1 MSDILAI
8 IAKQVE
14 KNTGKSVDQVLKEA
28 QEAEI
33 RGEKITLPLPLVKA
47 KEPEKPA
54 QISFTWGESLRGVP
68 NSVLRSAL
76 FGAIK
81 RGKRKTMFREKLA
94 SQGGISVVFTGYRLD
109 QADLDVWQQVLHI
122 SRNSPFGTE
131 VAFSGGG
138 FLKAIGRNT
147 SGASHEWLKDSLTR
161 LQVAAVELSDGKKT
175 FSGTLIHNW
184 YLDEVNKNCVVKLNP
199 DLVNLFSRDTWT
211 GIEWEQRKALKGK
224 PLALWL
230 HGFYSSHK
238 NPFDIKIETLHKWCG
253 SETKDIYAFNQMMKE
268 ALVDLSEAA
277 KWNCRI
283 EGDKVQ
289 IFKKPEQLIKR
300 LAK

>member
-1 MSDILAI
+1 MAEPLEIISKHVLA
-8 IAKQVE
+8 A
-14 KNTGKSVDQVLKEA
+14 TGKTVEETLAD
-28 QEAEI
+28 AEI
-33 RGEKITLPLPLVKA
+33 RGEKLLLPPVKI
-47 KEPEKPA
+47 ENPA
-54 QISFTWGESLRGVP
+54 QIPSTWGETLRGVP
-68 NSVLRSAL
+68 NSVLRSSL

-94 SQGGISVVFTGYRLD
+94 SQSGISVVFTGYRLD

-131 VAFSGGG
+131 VAFSGSG
-138 FLKAIGRNT
+138 FLKAIGRNA

-211 GIEWEQRKALKGK
+211 GIEWEQRKALRGK

-230 HGFYSSHK
+230 HGFYSSHE

-253 SETKDIYAFNQMMKE
+253 SEAKE
-268 ALVDLSEAA
+268 LFHFKAELKESLFSLSEATD
-277 KWNCRI
+277 WNCRI
-283 EGDKVQ
+283 DRDKAQ
-289 IFKKPEQLIKR
+289 IFKTPEQLVKR
-300 LAK
+300 LTK